1 MRKPNKKEEST
12 AEAEQQ
18 EQSIDPAYE
27 SSFALDSFEGEK
39 FGSVLPGDVVR
50 KKRVQRSRNG

>member
-18 EQSIDPAYE
+18 EPDPAYE